1 MSNVISVSYGQIEGA
16 LPRFYQERQ
25 CREWMKLALQGVSV
39 LFASG
44 DSGVANRYNAGYNN
58 SCLNEELGYV
68 DQEGK
73 RFSPS
78 FPATCPYITAVGA
91 TDLRNSSI
99 YGGEVAVAQPDGV
112 TSYYS
117 GGGFSSVFP
126 RPSFQSSAVKTYLD
140 KYAPKYGESVFNS
153 SGRAFP
159 DVSALG
165 LKLATVF
172 LGKTYGIGGTS
183 ASAPIFASIIN
194 LLNEERLEAGKKPIG
209 FLNPILYKNP
219 GMFNDVTQGSNP
231 GCGSDGFPAS
241 KGWDPVTGLG
251 TPNYEKMKKVFLS
264 LP

>member
-39 LFASG
+39 IFASG

-58 SCLNEELGYV
+58 TCLNSELGYV
-68 DQEGK
+68 DQEGT

-99 YGGEVAVAQPDGV
+99 YGGEVAVAQPDGA

-126 RPSFQSSAVKTYLD
+126 RPSFQSDAVKTYLD

-153 SGRAFP
+153 SGRGFP

-165 LKLATVF
+165 QNLATIF

-194 LLNEERLEAGKKPIG
+194 LLNEERLQAGKKPIG
-209 FLNPILYKNP
+209 FLNPVLYKNP

-231 GCGSDGFPAS
+231 GCGTNGFPAS